1 MRMKY
6 RNCSLEVLSYISPN
20 FEEAVKQ
27 MMFGDRKKYLKALD
41 DKCQFAVLVKDLTD
55 LSHLATP

>member
-1 MRMKY
+1 M
-6 RNCSLEVLSYISPN
+6 EVLSYISPN

-27 MMFGDRKKYLKALD
+27 MMFGDRKKYLKTLD

-55 LSHLATP
+55 LSHLAIP